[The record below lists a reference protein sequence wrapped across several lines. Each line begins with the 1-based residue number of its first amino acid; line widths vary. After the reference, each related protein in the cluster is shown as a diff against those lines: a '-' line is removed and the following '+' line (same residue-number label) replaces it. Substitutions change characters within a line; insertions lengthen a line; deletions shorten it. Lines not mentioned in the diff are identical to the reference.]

1 MVRRPHGRFRRRGS
15 GPVAPAPSRGSAPSD
30 QAGVQRPVRAGS
42 DGELPSPGGITL
54 ATATKTATKLTPLGD
69 RVVVKPTPREEMT
82 KSGIVLPD
90 TAKEKPQEGEILAV
104 GPGRILDDGKREP
117 MDVKVGQKVLYGK
130 YAGTEFKLEDDE
142 LLIVSQKDIL
152 AVVG

>member
-1 MVRRPHGRFRRRGS
+1 M
-15 GPVAPAPSRGSAPSD
+15 
-30 QAGVQRPVRAGS
+30 
-42 DGELPSPGGITL
+42 
-54 ATATKTATKLTPLGD
+54 ATATKSATKLQPLGD

-90 TAKEKPQEGEILAV
+90 TAKEKPQEGTILAV
-104 GPGRILDDGKREP
+104 GPGAFDNDGKRIA
-117 MDVKVGQKVLYGK
+117 MDVEVGQKVLYGK

-152 AVVG
+152 AVVAG

>member
-1 MVRRPHGRFRRRGS
+1 M
-15 GPVAPAPSRGSAPSD
+15 
-30 QAGVQRPVRAGS
+30 
-42 DGELPSPGGITL
+42 
-54 ATATKTATKLTPLGD
+54 ATAIKTATKLQPLGD

-104 GPGRILDDGKREP
+104 GPGAFDNDGKRVA

-130 YAGTEFKLEDDE
+130 YAGTEFKLDDDE

-152 AVVG
+152 AIVA